1 MISFIST
8 AHAADAATAAAA
20 PALPVSGEFIN
31 YAILIFFFG
40 IFYLMIWR
48 PQAKRAKEH
57 RNLIS
62 ALAKGDEVVVAG
74 GMLGRI
80 ADMDEQYITLKISEG
95 TNVRFQRQAVTQVL
109 PKGTIKGL

>member
-1 MISFIST
+1 MIPFIST
-8 AHAADAATAAAA
+8 AHAADIPAT
-20 PALPVSGEFIN
+20 PAQGSGFVEIG
-31 YAILIFFFG
+31 ILVFFFG

-80 ADMDEQYITLKISEG
+80 ADMDEQYITLKVSEG
-95 TNVRFQRQAVTQVL
+95 TNIRFQRQAVTQVL
-109 PKGTIKGL
+109 PKGTLKGL

>member
-1 MISFIST
+1 MIPFIST
-8 AHAADAATAAAA
+8 AHAADAAATA
-20 PALPVSGEFIN
+20 PAMPFGGEFVN

-40 IFYLMIWR
+40 VFYLMIWR

-62 ALAKGDEVVVAG
+62 ALTKGDEVVVAG